1 MLEFTIEHSESSSEN
16 IDSPIYMYIDI
27 SSFFFVCLVF
37 FSFCFGLFCFVVSS
51 LETISARLFNVRK
64 KSKCDKMRNK
74 VKL

>member
-1 MLEFTIEHSESSSEN
+1 MMLKWHTDDEEAQAARTFK
-16 IDSPIYMYIDI
+16 DIYIYIYI
-27 SSFFFVCLVF
+27 FLFFCLPCP

-64 KSKCDKMRNK
+64 YSKCDKMRNK